1 MKSIRVL
8 SLVANFDD
16 HFSSL
21 DVKKAFLHGDLE
33 EEVYMKLLPGPQF
46 SSVNDKVYKW
56 KNAAYGLEQSPK
68 AWFKR
73 FSQVMH
79 RFIYKQSQVDHTL
92 FINMS

>member
-1 MKSIRVL
+1 MFSLTAKMKSIRVL

-33 EEVYMKLLPGPQF
+33 EEVYMRLLPGPQYG
-46 SSVNDKVYKW
+46 KRHYMG
-56 KNAAYGLEQSPK
+56 KNNHPGLGL
-68 AWFKR
+68 R
-73 FSQVMH
+73 DFSQVMH